1 MRHKKRVIGA
11 VAFAASVLVATPA
24 AADPGQERAALER
37 TRRLF
42 DRFRSV
48 ETAAQAGFLAT
59 DECVAAP
66 GLGGMGY
73 HYVNPARFD
82 AVLDPRKPEALL
94 YEAKANGGLRLAG
107 VEYLVVD
114 ADQDL
119 ATDDDR
125 PVLAG
130 VPFDGPMPGHGPG
143 MPIHYDLH
151 VWAWTPNPAGRF
163 AAWNSNV
170 TCP

>member
-1 MRHKKRVIGA
+1 M
-11 VAFAASVLVATPA
+11 
-24 AADPGQERAALER
+24 LER
-37 TRRLF
+37 SRYIRRSNSLKQA
-42 DRFRSV
+42 
-48 ETAAQAGFLAT
+48 ENAGFLAT

-73 HYVNPARFD
+73 HYINPSRIDTVF
-82 AVLDPRKPEALL
+82 DPRKPEVLL
-94 YEAKANGGLRLAG
+94 YEAKANGGRRLAG

-114 ADQDL
+114 ADQNL
-119 ATDDDR
+119 ATDEDR

-151 VWAWTPNPAGRF
+151 VWAWTPNPNGRF
-163 AAWNSNV
+163 STWNPNV